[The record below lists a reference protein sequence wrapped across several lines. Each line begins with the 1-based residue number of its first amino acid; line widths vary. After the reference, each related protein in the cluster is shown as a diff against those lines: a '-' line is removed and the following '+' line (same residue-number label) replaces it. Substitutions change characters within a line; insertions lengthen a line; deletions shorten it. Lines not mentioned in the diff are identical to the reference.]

1 MLLDEDD
8 SILVEAPTYPGA
20 LAFLKPLGCD
30 LVPVET
36 DGEGIIPASLRKL
49 LDDWD
54 ASLQGRKPKCL
65 YTCPTGCNPTGA
77 TISEER
83 RREIYAIARDHDFLI
98 LEDDPYH
105 FLQYQDPS
113 DPAQQARVAAGNP
126 FRVPSFLQIENRWL
140 QEENGNGAGA
150 GADGGEG
157 GGEGEGEGGA
167 SDTARVLRF
176 DSLSKILSSGVRIG
190 FATGPAPLIERLE
203 LHTQATQLHT
213 SGVSQLLVASLIKE
227 WGLEGFNDHTVAVSD
242 LYRERRDVFLESAE
256 RHLTGLATW
265 TTPTAGMFVWL
276 ECLGVEETD
285 TLIREKALKKKVL
298 MLPGSVFMP
307 DGSPSK

>member
-54 ASLQGRKPKCL
+54 ASLLDNMAGGKGRKPKCL

-140 QEENGNGAGA
+140 QEENGNGAG
-150 GADGGEG
+150 GRGG
-157 GGEGEGEGGA
+157 GGEKERGRGGA
-167 SDTARVLRF
+167 VPATRRECCGSTRCPRF
-176 DSLSKILSSGVRIG
+176 CRPGCASGLPRG
-190 FATGPAPLIERLE
+190 
-203 LHTQATQLHT
+203 
-213 SGVSQLLVASLIKE
+213 
-227 WGLEGFNDHTVAVSD
+227 
-242 LYRERRDVFLESAE
+242 RR
-256 RHLTGLATW
+256 R
-265 TTPTAGMFVWL
+265 
-276 ECLGVEETD
+276 
-285 TLIREKALKKKVL
+285 
-298 MLPGSVFMP
+298 
-307 DGSPSK
+307 